1 MLRRLFVLGMTC
13 LLVGCGAHVRPA
25 IVPDPAPLPV
35 GEFQGLDASNLKV
48 TLDPA
53 AAAIA
58 AAESE
63 FAKGEAELKLGHQTS
78 ARERFDAAI
87 DTLLAVPGGA
97 RSNPR
102 LQAEF
107 DALLDRIGAHES
119 LELRAGDGFADA
131 GSEPAAIDDLLAFGT
146 AERAG
151 VPAPTT
157 AELVAADLARTPHD
171 IPIQVNDKVLSYVE
185 LFQGQLRSF
194 VEEGLERGARYLP
207 MIQDVFHAEGLPL
220 DLAYVPLIE
229 SAFKPTALS
238 RASAKG
244 MWQFEAG
251 TAREAGLEQ
260 TWFLDERADPEK
272 ATRAAAEYLKT
283 LRDLFSG
290 DWNLALAAY
299 NAGMGRVQRAMK
311 QAHETDYWSLSASSR
326 YLPRETREYVPMIL
340 AAILIARDPIQ
351 YRLRGRAGGAA
362 GLRHGHRSRRHS
374 AGHDRGVAGD
384 PGRPDPGAQ
393 PRVAPRH
400 DAGRRARAESAGR

>member
-1 MLRRLFVLGMTC
+1 MLRRLFVLGTTG
-13 LLVGCGAHVRPA
+13 LLVGCGAHLRPDSPPA
-25 IVPDPAPLPV
+25 PAPLPV
-35 GEFQGLDASNLKV
+35 RAFHGLAASRVQL
-48 TLDPA
+48 TLDPTLT
-53 AAAIA
+53 AIA
-58 AAESE
+58 SAESE
-63 FAKGEAELKLGHQTS
+63 FATGEAELKLGHQTA

-97 RSNPR
+97 RSDPR

-107 DALLDRIGAHES
+107 DTLLDRIGAHES
-119 LELRAGDGFADA
+119 LELRAGDGFAEA
-131 GSEPAAIDDLLAFGT
+131 GSEPAAIDDLLAYGS
-146 AERAG
+146 AERAA

-171 IPIQVNDKVLSYVE
+171 IPIQINDRVLSYVE

-194 VEEGLERGARYLP
+194 VEDGLERGARYLP

-238 RASAKG
+238 KASAKG
-244 MWQFEAG
+244 MWQFEAE

-272 ATRAAAEYLKT
+272 ATRAAAQYLKT
-283 LRDLFSG
+283 LRDMFSG

-311 QAHETDYWSLSASSR
+311 QAHEDDFWALSASSR
-326 YLPRETREYVPMIL
+326 YLPRETREYVPMIH
-340 AAILIARDPIQ
+340 
-351 YRLRGRAGGAA
+351 RG
-362 GLRHGHRSRRHS
+362 HS
-374 AGHDRGVAGD
+374 D
-384 PGRPDPGAQ
+384 
-393 PRVAPRH
+393 
-400 DAGRRARAESAGR
+400 RARPRPVPASKSVRSSRSTTTR